1 MGTRGGGGGRA
12 HLERRREGGGRGVR
26 SESQGG
32 RTRRP
37 DLAQPPEQQEQGEN
51 QFRNEKTSVGD
62 LVVVEP
68 EN

>member
-1 MGTRGGGGGRA
+1 MGTRDGGGGRT
-12 HLERRREGGGRGVR
+12 HLERRRRGRRG
-26 SESQGG
+26 ESKGILGESRGG
-32 RTRRP
+32 RTRR
-37 DLAQPPEQQEQGEN
+37 PEQQEQGEN